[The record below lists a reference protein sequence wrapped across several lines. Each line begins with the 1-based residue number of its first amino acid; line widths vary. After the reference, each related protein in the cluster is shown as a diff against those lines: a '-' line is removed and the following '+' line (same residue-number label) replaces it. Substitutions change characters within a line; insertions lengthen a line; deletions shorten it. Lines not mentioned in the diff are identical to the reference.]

1 MSYQVILDIWK
12 HKNLI
17 AIAALVIACGV
28 LSFMNELKQ
37 ARIETLEAKIELVED
52 DAKRQQQALLSAEN
66 ALNMQKTRSNSAQIA
81 ILREIKPNENA
92 LDGDYI
98 DLLNRLC
105 NAGAACEYPR

>member
-1 MSYQVILDIWK
+1 MNYRVLIGCWK

-17 AIAALVIACGV
+17 AIAALMVACVV

-37 ARIETLEAKIELVED
+37 ARIETLEAKIALVED
-52 DAKRQQQALLSAEN
+52 VAKRQQQAILSAEN
-66 ALNMQKTRSNSAQIA
+66 ALNVQNTRSNLAHTA
-81 ILREIKPNENA
+81 ILREIKSNENA
-92 LDGDYI
+92 LSGDYV